1 MKYDEISEKLIVTRQ
16 HQDVNLSIINPPP
29 THPCLHK
36 HAPQQVHLPDSVTVC
51 VLHYTQ
57 LLKQQGCQVCTV
69 KTSHVCLR
77 TRQLQVVEYYV
88 L

>member
-16 HQDVNLSIINPPP
+16 HQDVNLSIINPP